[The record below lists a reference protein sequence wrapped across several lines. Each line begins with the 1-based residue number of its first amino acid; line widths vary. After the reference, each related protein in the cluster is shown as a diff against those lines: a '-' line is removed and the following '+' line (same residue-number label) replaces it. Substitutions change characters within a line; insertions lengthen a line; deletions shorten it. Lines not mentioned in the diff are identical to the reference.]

1 MRNHLHEMPRLGK
14 FRDTE
19 HSVFHGVLEV
29 GGEEKVC
36 FLLIE
41 SV

>member
-1 MRNHLHEMPRLGK
+1 MSPLTRNAQIRQSV
-14 FRDTE
+14 DTE